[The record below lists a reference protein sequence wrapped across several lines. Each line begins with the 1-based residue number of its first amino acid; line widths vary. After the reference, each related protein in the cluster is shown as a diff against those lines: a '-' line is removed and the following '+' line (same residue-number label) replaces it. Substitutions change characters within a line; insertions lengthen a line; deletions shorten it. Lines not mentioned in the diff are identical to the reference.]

1 MNKHTRGPVHRLNIR
16 ESMRLAELL
25 EKEFVIK
32 RVNDDEFAKY
42 AEELLGFKITD
53 GNVRG
58 LREAL
63 DIPSLNTILKG
74 SKIITA
80 EERIWR
86 VETDLA
92 DLKKR
97 FEKLL
102 EQLGGPTL

>member
-25 EKEFVIK
+25 EKEFVTK
-32 RVNDDEFAKY
+32 RVSDDEFAKY
-42 AEELLGFKITD
+42 VEELLGFKITD

-63 DIPSLNTILKG
+63 DIPSLNAIFKG

-80 EERIWR
+80 EERILR
-86 VETDLA
+86 VEADLA